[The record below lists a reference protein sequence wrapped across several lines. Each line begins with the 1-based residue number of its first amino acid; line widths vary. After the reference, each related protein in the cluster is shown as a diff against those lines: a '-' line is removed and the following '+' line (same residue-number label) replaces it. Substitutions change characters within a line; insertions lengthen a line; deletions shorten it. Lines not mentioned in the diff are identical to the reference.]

1 MAKLLSSLPVGAK
14 VKDTGTIYNGKSILW
29 TIMQHGHSGDPAGST
44 ALVTSNIITFK
55 CFDAME
61 AGNSNSD
68 RRSYGNNRYSVSNIR
83 QWLNSDAAA
92 GKWYSAQHS
101 ADAAPTNA
109 NVWSNN
115 NEYDQ
120 EAGFLANFSANM
132 KASLLTVTKTVAKN
146 TVTDG
151 GGSETVSDKI
161 FLLSNTEV
169 GLANEN
175 NVAEGSKYSL
185 FSDNNSRLAYP
196 TAEAVSKSEYKDG
209 NLASGKPWYWWLR
222 SPYAGFSHSARIVST
237 DGSLYYNN
245 SYGGNIGVR
254 PACAISSSALVS
266 DSPDTDG
273 AYTLIWN
280 SAPKITTDTGIGE
293 KNSPFT
299 ISYKVVDADG
309 DAVTTTVKLDST
321 TVATHNPT
329 DQTKTYTYDVTATAL
344 NALALGAHTFTITA
358 TDVMNNTSTVTINW
372 TKTES
377 PITVSGTD
385 TDLGNVWQTPS
396 YKYTVSDLNSKAS
409 SVVEAIDGETTKTIE
424 SVTLGEEQTVDFGSF
439 GNLTPE
445 QKHTLT
451 ITAKNSDGATAI
463 RTITF
468 TKLADNLSFYTQP
481 LATDEAAKR
490 VNLILDYSPK
500 EAGLK
505 VEVTNN
511 ALAVSPTW
519 EDATEAYNDGRAYEF
534 TNAPTENF
542 GVAVKVTITK
552 TADTERVYC
561 NSLGFSFA

>member
-14 VKDTGTIYNGKSILW
+14 VKDTGTTYYGKPIQW

-44 ALVTSNIITFK
+44 ALITSNIICLK
-55 CFDAME
+55 AFDAKE
-61 AGNSNSD
+61 GANSD
-68 RRSYGNNRYSVSNIR
+68 SSRQSYGNNRYSVSNIR
-83 QWLNSDAAA
+83 QWLNSDTAS
-92 GKWYSAQHS
+92 WYKAQHS
-101 ADAAPTNA
+101 ADAAPSTNLVSD
-109 NVWSNN
+109 NPYNTES
-115 NEYDQ
+115 
-120 EAGFLANFSANM
+120 GFLTGFSANM
-132 KASLLTVTKTVAKN
+132 KAALLTVTKTVAKN

-175 NVAEGSKYSL
+175 NIAEGSKYML
-185 FSDNNSRLAYP
+185 FSDNNSRIAKP
-196 TAEAVSKSEYKDG
+196 TAEAVSKSTYS
-209 NLASGKPWYWWLR
+209 NSSFNVNSAWYWRLR
-222 SPYAGFSHSARIVST
+222 SPCAGHSYNARGVFT
-237 DGSLYYNN
+237 DGSLYSDNYAY
-245 SYGGNIGVR
+245 YGGDGVR

-293 KNSPFT
+293 KNSPFS

-344 NALALGAHTFTITA
+344 NALALGAHKFTITA
-358 TDVMNNTSTVTINW
+358 TDAMSNTSTVTINW

-385 TDLGNVWQTPS
+385 TDLGNIWQTPS

-424 SVTLGEEQTVDFGSF
+424 SVALGEEQTVDFSTF

-463 RTITF
+463 RTIVF
-468 TKLADNLSFYTQP
+468 TRLADKLCFYTQP
-481 LATDEAAKR
+481 ITTDEAAKR
-490 VNLILDYSPK
+490 INLILDYSPS

-505 VEVTNN
+505 VEVTNDAN
-511 ALAVSPTW
+511 AVSPTW

-534 TNAPTENF
+534 TNTPTENF
-542 GVAVKVTITK
+542 GVAVKVTVTK

>member
-14 VKDTGTIYNGKSILW
+14 VKDTGTTYYGKPIQW

-44 ALVTSNIITFK
+44 ALITSNIICLK
-55 CFDAME
+55 AFDAKE
-61 AGNSNSD
+61 GANSD
-68 RRSYGNNRYSVSNIR
+68 SSRQSYGNNRYSVSNIR
-83 QWLNSDAAA
+83 QWLNSDTAS
-92 GKWYSAQHS
+92 WYKAQHS
-101 ADAAPTNA
+101 ADAAPSTNLVSD
-109 NVWSNN
+109 NPYNTES
-115 NEYDQ
+115 
-120 EAGFLANFSANM
+120 GFLTGFSANM
-132 KASLLTVTKTVAKN
+132 KAALLTVTKTVAKN

-175 NVAEGSKYSL
+175 NIAEGSKYML
-185 FSDNNSRLAYP
+185 FSDNNSRIAKP
-196 TAEAVSKSEYKDG
+196 TAEAVSKSTYS
-209 NLASGKPWYWWLR
+209 NSSFNVNSAWYWWLR
-222 SPYAGFSHSARIVST
+222 SPIAGYSTYARIVYT
-237 DGSLYYNN
+237 DGSLSYSISAYNGAN
-245 SYGGNIGVR
+245 GVR

-293 KNSPFT
+293 KNSPFS

-344 NALALGAHTFTITA
+344 NALALGAHKFTITA
-358 TDVMNNTSTVTINW
+358 TDAMSNTSTVTINW

-385 TDLGNVWQTPS
+385 TDLGNIWQTPS

-424 SVTLGEEQTVDFGSF
+424 SVALGEEQTVDFSTF

-463 RTITF
+463 RTIVF
-468 TKLADNLSFYTQP
+468 TRLADKLCFYTQP
-481 LATDEAAKR
+481 ITTDEAAKR
-490 VNLILDYSPK
+490 INLILDYSPS

-505 VEVTNN
+505 VEVTNDAN
-511 ALAVSPTW
+511 AVSPTW

-534 TNAPTENF
+534 TNTPTENF
-542 GVAVKVTITK
+542 GVAVKVTVTK

>member
-1 MAKLLSSLPVGAK
+1 MAKLLNSLPVGTK
-14 VKDTGTIYNGKSILW
+14 VKDTGTTYNGKSILW

-44 ALVTSNIITFK
+44 ALVTSNIITIK

-61 AGNSNSD
+61 AGNNNSD
-68 RRSYGNNRYSVSNIR
+68 RRSYGNNRYTVSNIR

-109 NVWSNN
+109 NVWSNY

-120 EAGFLANFSANM
+120 EAGFLANFSVKM
-132 KASLLTVTKTVAKN
+132 KAALLTVTKTVAKN

-175 NVAEGSKYSL
+175 NVAEGSKYAL
-185 FSDNNSRLAYP
+185 FSDNTSRLAYP
-196 TAEAVSKSEYKDG
+196 TAEAVTKSEYKDS
-209 NLASGKPWYWWLR
+209 NLTSGKAWWWWLR
-222 SPYAGFSHSARIVST
+222 SPDAGYSYRARLVYT
-237 DGSLYYNN
+237 VGSLIDNN
-245 SYGGNIGVR
+245 AYGGYYGVR

-293 KNSPFT
+293 KNTPFS

-309 DAVTTTVKLDST
+309 DTVTTTVKLDST

-344 NALALGAHTFTITA
+344 NALALGAHKFTITA
-358 TDVMNNTSTVTINW
+358 TDSMNNTSTVTINW

-385 TDLGNVWQTPS
+385 TDLGNVWQ
-396 YKYTVSDLNSKAS
+396 N
-409 SVVEAIDGETTKTIE
+409 I
-424 SVTLGEEQTVDFGSF
+424 
-439 GNLTPE
+439 
-445 QKHTLT
+445 H
-451 ITAKNSDGATAI
+451 
-463 RTITF
+463 
-468 TKLADNLSFYTQP
+468 
-481 LATDEAAKR
+481 
-490 VNLILDYSPK
+490 
-500 EAGLK
+500 
-505 VEVTNN
+505 
-511 ALAVSPTW
+511 
-519 EDATEAYNDGRAYEF
+519 
-534 TNAPTENF
+534 
-542 GVAVKVTITK
+542 
-552 TADTERVYC
+552 
-561 NSLGFSFA
+561 

>member
-14 VKDTGTIYNGKSILW
+14 VKDTGTTYNGKSILW

-44 ALVTSNIITFK
+44 ALVTSNIITIK

-109 NVWSNN
+109 NVWSNY

-120 EAGFLANFSANM
+120 EAGFLANFSAKM
-132 KASLLTVTKTVAKN
+132 KAALLTVTKTVAKN

-151 GGSETVSDKI
+151 SGSETVSDKI

-175 NVAEGSKYSL
+175 NVAEGSKYTL

-196 TAEAVSKSEYKDG
+196 TAEAVSRSEYT
-209 NLASGKPWYWWLR
+209 NSSLNANSAWYWWLR
-222 SPYAGFSHSARIVST
+222 SPNAGYSGNASIVDT
-237 DGSLYYNN
+237 DGSLNN
-245 SYGGNIGVR
+245 NGAYGGYGGVR

-280 SAPKITTDTGIGE
+280 SAPKITTNTGIGE
-293 KNSPFT
+293 KNSPFS

-309 DAVTTTVKLDST
+309 DAVTTTVKLDTS

-344 NALALGAHTFTITA
+344 NALALGAHKFTITA
-358 TDVMNNTSTVTINW
+358 TDALNNTSTVTINW

-385 TDLGNVWQTPS
+385 TNLGNVWQTPS

-424 SVTLGEEQTVDFGSF
+424 NVTLGEEQTVDFSTF
-439 GNLTPE
+439 GNLAPE

-463 RTITF
+463 RAITF
-468 TKLADNLSFYTQP
+468 TRLADKLCFYTQP
-481 LATDEAAKR
+481 ITTDEAAKR
-490 VNLILDYSPK
+490 INLILDYSPS
-500 EAGLK
+500 EAGLM

-511 ALAVSPTW
+511 ANAVSPTW

-534 TNAPTENF
+534 TNTPTENF

-552 TADTERVYC
+552 TAGTERVYC

>member
-14 VKDTGTIYNGKSILW
+14 VKDTGTTYYGKPIQW

-44 ALVTSNIITFK
+44 ALITSNIICLK
-55 CFDAME
+55 AFDAKE
-61 AGNSNSD
+61 GANSD
-68 RRSYGNNRYSVSNIR
+68 SSRQSYGNNRYSVSNIR
-83 QWLNSDAAA
+83 QWLNSDTAS
-92 GKWYSAQHS
+92 WYKAQHS
-101 ADAAPTNA
+101 ADAAPSTNLVSD
-109 NVWSNN
+109 NPYNTES
-115 NEYDQ
+115 
-120 EAGFLANFSANM
+120 GFLTGFSANM
-132 KASLLTVTKTVAKN
+132 KAALLTVTKTVAKN

-175 NVAEGSKYSL
+175 NIAEGSKYML
-185 FSDNNSRLAYP
+185 FSDNNSRIAKP
-196 TAEAVSKSEYKDG
+196 TAEAVSKSTYS
-209 NLASGKPWYWWLR
+209 NSSFNVNSAWYWWLR
-222 SPYAGFSHSARIVST
+222 SPHAGDSYLARFVDT
-237 DGSLYYNN
+237 DGSLNNAGYAYYGL
-245 SYGGNIGVR
+245 YGVR

-293 KNSPFT
+293 KNSPFS

-344 NALALGAHTFTITA
+344 NALALGAHKFTITA
-358 TDVMNNTSTVTINW
+358 TDAMSNTSTVTINW

-385 TDLGNVWQTPS
+385 TDLGNIWQTPS

-424 SVTLGEEQTVDFGSF
+424 SVALGEEQTVDFSTF

-463 RTITF
+463 RTIVF
-468 TKLADNLSFYTQP
+468 TRLADKLCFYTQP
-481 LATDEAAKR
+481 ITTDEAAKR
-490 VNLILDYSPK
+490 INLILDYSPS

-505 VEVTNN
+505 VEVTNDAN
-511 ALAVSPTW
+511 AVSPTW

-534 TNAPTENF
+534 TNTPTENF
-542 GVAVKVTITK
+542 GVAVKVTVTK

>member
-14 VKDTGTIYNGKSILW
+14 VKDTGTTYYGKPIQW

-44 ALVTSNIITFK
+44 ALITSNIICLK
-55 CFDAME
+55 AFDAKE
-61 AGNSNSD
+61 GANSD
-68 RRSYGNNRYSVSNIR
+68 SSRQSYGNNRYSVSNIR
-83 QWLNSDAAA
+83 QWLNSDTAS
-92 GKWYSAQHS
+92 WYKAQHS
-101 ADAAPTNA
+101 ADAAPSTNLVSD
-109 NVWSNN
+109 NPYNTES
-115 NEYDQ
+115 
-120 EAGFLANFSANM
+120 GFLTGFSANM
-132 KASLLTVTKTVAKN
+132 KAALLTVTKTVAKN

-175 NVAEGSKYSL
+175 NIAEGSKYML
-185 FSDNNSRLAYP
+185 FSDNNSRIAKP
-196 TAEAVSKSEYKDG
+196 TAEAVSKSTYS
-209 NLASGKPWYWWLR
+209 NSSFNVNSAWYWWLR
-222 SPYAGFSHSARIVST
+222 SPNAGYSDLARNVHL
-237 DGSLYYNN
+237 DGSLSNDHDAY
-245 SYGGNIGVR
+245 YGGGGVR

-293 KNSPFT
+293 KNSPFS

-344 NALALGAHTFTITA
+344 NALALGAHKFTITA
-358 TDVMNNTSTVTINW
+358 TDAMSNTSTVTINW

-385 TDLGNVWQTPS
+385 TDLGNIWQTPS

-424 SVTLGEEQTVDFGSF
+424 SVALGEEQTVDFSTF

-463 RTITF
+463 RTIVF
-468 TKLADNLSFYTQP
+468 TRLADKLCFYTQP
-481 LATDEAAKR
+481 ITTDEAAKR
-490 VNLILDYSPK
+490 INLILDYSPS

-505 VEVTNN
+505 VEVTNDAN
-511 ALAVSPTW
+511 AVSPTW

-534 TNAPTENF
+534 TNTPTENF
-542 GVAVKVTITK
+542 GVAVKVTVTK

>member
-14 VKDTGTIYNGKSILW
+14 VKDTGTTYYGKPIQW

-44 ALVTSNIITFK
+44 ALITSNIICLK
-55 CFDAME
+55 AFDAKE
-61 AGNSNSD
+61 GANSD
-68 RRSYGNNRYSVSNIR
+68 SSRQSYGNNRYSVSNIR
-83 QWLNSDAAA
+83 QWLNSDTAS
-92 GKWYSAQHS
+92 WYKAQHS
-101 ADAAPTNA
+101 ADAAPSTNLVSD
-109 NVWSNN
+109 NPYNTES
-115 NEYDQ
+115 
-120 EAGFLANFSANM
+120 GFLTGFSANM
-132 KASLLTVTKTVAKN
+132 KAALLTVTKTVAKN

-175 NVAEGSKYSL
+175 NIAEGSKYML
-185 FSDNNSRLAYP
+185 FSDNNSRIAKP
-196 TAEAVSKSEYKDG
+196 TAEAVSKSTYS
-209 NLASGKPWYWWLR
+209 NSSFNVNSAWYWWLR
-222 SPYAGFSHSARIVST
+222 SPIAGDSNSARLVNT
-237 DGSLYYNN
+237 DGSLNRYNSAYY
-245 SYGGNIGVR
+245 GNRGVR

-293 KNSPFT
+293 KNSPFS

-344 NALALGAHTFTITA
+344 NALALGAHKFTITA
-358 TDVMNNTSTVTINW
+358 TDAMSNTSTVTINW

-385 TDLGNVWQTPS
+385 TDLGNIWQTPS

-424 SVTLGEEQTVDFGSF
+424 SVALGEEQTVDFSTF

-463 RTITF
+463 RTIVF
-468 TKLADNLSFYTQP
+468 TRLADKLCFYTQP
-481 LATDEAAKR
+481 ITTDEAAKR
-490 VNLILDYSPK
+490 INLILDYSPS

-505 VEVTNN
+505 VEVTNDAN
-511 ALAVSPTW
+511 AVSPTW

-534 TNAPTENF
+534 TNTPTENF
-542 GVAVKVTITK
+542 GVAVKVTVTK

>member
-14 VKDTGTIYNGKSILW
+14 VKDTGTTYYGKPIQW

-44 ALVTSNIITFK
+44 ALVTSNIITIK

-68 RRSYGNNRYSVSNIR
+68 RRSYGNNRYAVSNIR

-109 NVWSNN
+109 NVWSNY

-120 EAGFLANFSANM
+120 EAGFLANFSAKM
-132 KASLLTVTKTVAKN
+132 KTALLTVTKTIAKN

-161 FLLSNTEV
+161 FLLSTTEV

-175 NVAEGSKYSL
+175 NVTEGSKYTL

-196 TAEAVSKSEYKDG
+196 TAEAVSRSEYT
-209 NLASGKPWYWWLR
+209 NSSLNANSSWYWWLR
-222 SPYAGFSHSARIVST
+222 SPYAGSSNSARVVYT
-237 DGSLYYNN
+237 DGSLSSNFAYN
-245 SYGGNIGVR
+245 GRIGVR

-273 AYTLIWN
+273 AYVLIWN

-293 KNSPFT
+293 KNSPFS

-358 TDVMNNTSTVTINW
+358 TDAMSNTSTVTINW

-424 SVTLGEEQTVDFGSF
+424 SVTLGEEQTVDFSTF

-463 RTITF
+463 RTIVF
-468 TKLADNLSFYTQP
+468 TRLADKLCFYTQP
-481 LATDEAAKR
+481 ITTDEAAKR
-490 VNLILDYSPK
+490 INLILDYSPS
-500 EAGLK
+500 ETGLK

-511 ALAVSPTW
+511 ANAVSPTW

-534 TNAPTENF
+534 TNVPTENF
-542 GVAVKVTITK
+542 GIAVKVTITK
-552 TADTERVYC
+552 TAGTERVYC

>member
-14 VKDTGTIYNGKSILW
+14 VKDTGTTYYGKPIQW

-44 ALVTSNIITFK
+44 ALITSNIICLK
-55 CFDAME
+55 AFDAKE
-61 AGNSNSD
+61 GANSD
-68 RRSYGNNRYSVSNIR
+68 SSRQSYGNNRYSVSNIR
-83 QWLNSDAAA
+83 QWLNSDTAS
-92 GKWYSAQHS
+92 WYKAQHS
-101 ADAAPTNA
+101 ADAAPSTNLVSD
-109 NVWSNN
+109 NPYNTES
-115 NEYDQ
+115 
-120 EAGFLANFSANM
+120 GFLTGFSANM
-132 KASLLTVTKTVAKN
+132 KAALLTVTKTVAKN

-175 NVAEGSKYSL
+175 NIAEGSKYML
-185 FSDNNSRLAYP
+185 FSDNNSRIAKP
-196 TAEAVSKSEYKDG
+196 TAEAVSKSTYS
-209 NLASGKPWYWWLR
+209 NSSFNVNSAWYWWLR
-222 SPYAGFSHSARIVST
+222 SPRAGDSNFARGVDT
-237 DGSLYYNN
+237 DGSLNLNYNA
-245 SYGGNIGVR
+245 SSGNLGVR

-293 KNSPFT
+293 KNSPFS

-344 NALALGAHTFTITA
+344 NALALGAHKFTITA
-358 TDVMNNTSTVTINW
+358 TDAMSNTSTVTINW

-385 TDLGNVWQTPS
+385 TDLGNIWQTPS

-424 SVTLGEEQTVDFGSF
+424 SVALGEEQTVDFSTF

-463 RTITF
+463 RTIVF
-468 TKLADNLSFYTQP
+468 TRLADKLCFYTQP
-481 LATDEAAKR
+481 ITTDEAAKR
-490 VNLILDYSPK
+490 INLILDYSPS

-505 VEVTNN
+505 VEVTNDAN
-511 ALAVSPTW
+511 AVSPTW

-534 TNAPTENF
+534 TNTPTENF
-542 GVAVKVTITK
+542 GVAVKVTVTK

>member
-14 VKDTGTIYNGKSILW
+14 VKDTGTTYYGKPIQW

-44 ALVTSNIITFK
+44 ALITSNIICLK
-55 CFDAME
+55 AFDAKE
-61 AGNSNSD
+61 GANSD
-68 RRSYGNNRYSVSNIR
+68 SSRQSYGNNRYSVSNIR
-83 QWLNSDAAA
+83 QWLNSDTAS
-92 GKWYSAQHS
+92 WYKAQHS
-101 ADAAPTNA
+101 ADAAPSTNLVSD
-109 NVWSNN
+109 NPYNTES
-115 NEYDQ
+115 
-120 EAGFLANFSANM
+120 GFLTGFSANM
-132 KASLLTVTKTVAKN
+132 KAALLTVTKTVAKN

-175 NVAEGSKYSL
+175 NIAEGSKYML
-185 FSDNNSRLAYP
+185 FSDNNSRIAKP
-196 TAEAVSKSEYKDG
+196 TAEAVSKSTYS
-209 NLASGKPWYWWLR
+209 NSSFNVNSAWYWWLR
-222 SPYAGFSHSARIVST
+222 SPNAGYSNLARCVHT
-237 DGSLYYNN
+237 DGSLGNGD
-245 SYGGNIGVR
+245 SHACYGYIGVR

-293 KNSPFT
+293 KNSPFS

-344 NALALGAHTFTITA
+344 NALALGAHKFTITA
-358 TDVMNNTSTVTINW
+358 TDAMSNTSTVTINW

-385 TDLGNVWQTPS
+385 TDLGNIWQTPS

-424 SVTLGEEQTVDFGSF
+424 SVALGEEQTVDFSTF

-463 RTITF
+463 RTIVF
-468 TKLADNLSFYTQP
+468 TRLADKLCFYTQP
-481 LATDEAAKR
+481 ITTDEAAKR
-490 VNLILDYSPK
+490 INLILDYSPS

-505 VEVTNN
+505 VEVTNDAN
-511 ALAVSPTW
+511 AVSPTW

-534 TNAPTENF
+534 TNTPTENF
-542 GVAVKVTITK
+542 GVAVKVTVTK

>member
-1 MAKLLSSLPVGAK
+1 M
-14 VKDTGTIYNGKSILW
+14 N
-29 TIMQHGHSGDPAGST
+29 
-44 ALVTSNIITFK
+44 
-55 CFDAME
+55 
-61 AGNSNSD
+61 
-68 RRSYGNNRYSVSNIR
+68 
-83 QWLNSDAAA
+83 
-92 GKWYSAQHS
+92 
-101 ADAAPTNA
+101 
-109 NVWSNN
+109 
-115 NEYDQ
+115 
-120 EAGFLANFSANM
+120 
-132 KASLLTVTKTVAKN
+132 
-146 TVTDG
+146 TDG
-151 GGSETVSDKI
+151 ALNNGS
-161 FLLSNTEV
+161 
-169 GLANEN
+169 
-175 NVAEGSKYSL
+175 
-185 FSDNNSRLAYP
+185 AY
-196 TAEAVSKSEYKDG
+196 DG
-209 NLASGKPWYWWLR
+209 NY
-222 SPYAGFSHSARIVST
+222 
-237 DGSLYYNN
+237 
-245 SYGGNIGVR
+245 GVR

-266 DSPDTDG
+266 DNPDTDG

-280 SAPKITTDTGIGE
+280 SAPKITTDTAIGE
-293 KNSPFT
+293 KNSPFS

-309 DAVTTTVKLDST
+309 DAVTTTLKLDSG

-344 NALALGAHTFTITA
+344 NALTLGAHKFTITA
-358 TDVMNNTSTVTINW
+358 TDAMNNTSTGTINW

-424 SVTLGEEQTVDFGSF
+424 NVTLGEEQTVDFSTF

-463 RTITF
+463 RTIAF
-468 TKLADNLSFYTQP
+468 TRLADKLCFYTQP
-481 LATDEAAKR
+481 ITTDEAAKR
-490 VNLILDYSPK
+490 INLILDYSPS

-505 VEVTNN
+505 VEVTNDAN
-511 ALAVSPTW
+511 AVSPTW

-534 TNAPTENF
+534 TNVPTDNF

>member
-14 VKDTGTIYNGKSILW
+14 VKDTGTTYYGKPIQW

-44 ALVTSNIITFK
+44 ALITSNIICLK
-55 CFDAME
+55 AFDAKE
-61 AGNSNSD
+61 GANSD
-68 RRSYGNNRYSVSNIR
+68 SSRQSYGNNRYSVSNIR
-83 QWLNSDAAA
+83 QWLNSDTAS
-92 GKWYSAQHS
+92 WYKAQHS
-101 ADAAPTNA
+101 ADAAPSTNLVSD
-109 NVWSNN
+109 NPYNTES
-115 NEYDQ
+115 
-120 EAGFLANFSANM
+120 GFLTGFSANM
-132 KASLLTVTKTVAKN
+132 KAALLTVTKTVAKN

-175 NVAEGSKYSL
+175 NIAEGSKYML
-185 FSDNNSRLAYP
+185 FSDNNSRIAKP
-196 TAEAVSKSEYKDG
+196 TAEAVSKSTYS
-209 NLASGKPWYWWLR
+209 NSSFNVNSAWYWWLR
-222 SPYAGFSHSARIVST
+222 SPHAGNSYSARDVNT
-237 DGSLYYNN
+237 DGSLGN
-245 SYGGNIGVR
+245 SNDACSGNCGVR

-293 KNSPFT
+293 KNSPFS

-344 NALALGAHTFTITA
+344 NALALGAHKFTITA
-358 TDVMNNTSTVTINW
+358 TDAMSNTSTVTINW

-385 TDLGNVWQTPS
+385 TDLGNIWQTPS

-424 SVTLGEEQTVDFGSF
+424 SVALGEEQTVDFSTF

-463 RTITF
+463 RTIVF
-468 TKLADNLSFYTQP
+468 TRLADKLCFYTQP
-481 LATDEAAKR
+481 ITTDEAAKR
-490 VNLILDYSPK
+490 INLILDYSPS

-505 VEVTNN
+505 VEVTNDAN
-511 ALAVSPTW
+511 AVSPTW

-534 TNAPTENF
+534 TNTPTENF
-542 GVAVKVTITK
+542 GVAVKVTVTK

>member
-14 VKDTGTIYNGKSILW
+14 VKDTGTTYYGKPIQW

-44 ALVTSNIITFK
+44 ALITSNIICLK
-55 CFDAME
+55 AFDAKE
-61 AGNSNSD
+61 GANSD
-68 RRSYGNNRYSVSNIR
+68 SSRQSYGNNRYSVSNIR
-83 QWLNSDAAA
+83 QWLNSDTAS
-92 GKWYSAQHS
+92 WYKAQHS
-101 ADAAPTNA
+101 ADAAPSTNLVSD
-109 NVWSNN
+109 NPYNTES
-115 NEYDQ
+115 
-120 EAGFLANFSANM
+120 GFLTGFSANM
-132 KASLLTVTKTVAKN
+132 KAALLTVTKTVAKN

-175 NVAEGSKYSL
+175 NIAEGSKYML
-185 FSDNNSRLAYP
+185 FSDNNSRIAKP
-196 TAEAVSKSEYKDG
+196 TAEAVSKSTYS
-209 NLASGKPWYWWLR
+209 NSSFNVNSAWYWWLR
-222 SPYAGFSHSARIVST
+222 SPLAGHSDCARFVYT
-237 DGSLYYNN
+237 DGSLDHYTGAYNGD
-245 SYGGNIGVR
+245 SGVR

-293 KNSPFT
+293 KNSPFS

-344 NALALGAHTFTITA
+344 NALALGAHKFTITA
-358 TDVMNNTSTVTINW
+358 TDAMSNTSTVTINW

-385 TDLGNVWQTPS
+385 TDLGNIWQTPS

-424 SVTLGEEQTVDFGSF
+424 SVALGEEQTVDFSTF

-463 RTITF
+463 RTIVF
-468 TKLADNLSFYTQP
+468 TRLADKLCFYTQP
-481 LATDEAAKR
+481 ITTDEAAKR
-490 VNLILDYSPK
+490 INLILDYSPS

-505 VEVTNN
+505 VEVTNDAN
-511 ALAVSPTW
+511 AVSPTW

-534 TNAPTENF
+534 TNTPTENF
-542 GVAVKVTITK
+542 GVAVKVTVTK

>member
-14 VKDTGTIYNGKSILW
+14 VKDTGTTYYGKPIQW

-44 ALVTSNIITFK
+44 ALITSNIICLK
-55 CFDAME
+55 AFDAKE
-61 AGNSNSD
+61 GANSD
-68 RRSYGNNRYSVSNIR
+68 SSRQSYGNNRYSVSNIR
-83 QWLNSDAAA
+83 QWLNSDTAS
-92 GKWYSAQHS
+92 WYKAQHS
-101 ADAAPTNA
+101 ADAAPSTNLVSD
-109 NVWSNN
+109 NPYNTES
-115 NEYDQ
+115 
-120 EAGFLANFSANM
+120 GFLTGFSANM
-132 KASLLTVTKTVAKN
+132 KAALLTVTKTVAKN

-175 NVAEGSKYSL
+175 NIAEGSKYML
-185 FSDNNSRLAYP
+185 FSDNNSRIAKP
-196 TAEAVSKSEYKDG
+196 TAEAVSKSTYS
-209 NLASGKPWYWWLR
+209 NSSFNVNSAWYWWLR
-222 SPYAGFSHSARIVST
+222 SPYAGSSYIARYVYT
-237 DGSLYYNN
+237 DGSLGHNDNAYNGD
-245 SYGGNIGVR
+245 YGVR

-293 KNSPFT
+293 KNSPFS

-344 NALALGAHTFTITA
+344 NALALGAHKFTITA
-358 TDVMNNTSTVTINW
+358 TDAMSNTSTVTINW

-385 TDLGNVWQTPS
+385 TDLGNIWQTPS

-424 SVTLGEEQTVDFGSF
+424 SVALGEEQTVDFSTF

-463 RTITF
+463 RTIVF
-468 TKLADNLSFYTQP
+468 TRLADKLCFYTQP
-481 LATDEAAKR
+481 ITTDEAAKR
-490 VNLILDYSPK
+490 INLILDYSPS

-505 VEVTNN
+505 VEVTNDAN
-511 ALAVSPTW
+511 AVSPTW

-534 TNAPTENF
+534 TNTPTENF
-542 GVAVKVTITK
+542 GVAVKVTVTK